1 MPTQNVNLTPELELF
16 VKSQVASGYFNN
28 ASEVHRAALSALARD
43 EEERELR
50 LEALR
55 SAIQEGRDDLE
66 AGRCVSI
73 SSKKEHRAYFAKL
86 REEAV
91 KRVER

>member
-1 MPTQNVNLTPELELF
+1 MPTQNVNLTPELEVF

-28 ASEVHRAALSALARD
+28 ASEVHRAALSALARA

-55 SAIQEGRDDLE
+55 GEIQFGRNDME
-66 AGRCVSI
+66 TGRYTEI
-73 SSKKEHRAYFAKL
+73 SSEKEHGNYFAKL
-86 REEAV
+86 REKAMQ
-91 KRVER
+91 RVDK